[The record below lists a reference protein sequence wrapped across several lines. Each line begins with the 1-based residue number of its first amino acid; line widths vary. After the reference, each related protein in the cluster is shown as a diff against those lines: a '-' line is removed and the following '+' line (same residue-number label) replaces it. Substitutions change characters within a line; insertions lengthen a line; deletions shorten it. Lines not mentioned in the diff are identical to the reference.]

1 MVCTQIYKKK
11 NYIFTYRTTMKLE
24 NTDMLALVIARERGQ
39 GQEEINL
46 VKDVKNKIQ

>member
-1 MVCTQIYKKK
+1 
-11 NYIFTYRTTMKLE
+11 MKFE

-46 VKDVKNKIQ
+46 VKDVKIRHIFKC